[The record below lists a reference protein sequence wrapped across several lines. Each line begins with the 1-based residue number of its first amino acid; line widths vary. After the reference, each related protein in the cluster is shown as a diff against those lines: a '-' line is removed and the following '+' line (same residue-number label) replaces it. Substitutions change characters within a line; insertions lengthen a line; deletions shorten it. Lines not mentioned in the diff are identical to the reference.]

1 MQGSPVQ
8 RKDSQGWPL
17 MAWAEQFTC
26 DGCGVAKKQV
36 NHWFLIGNGI
46 NDGFWILPWS
56 EALQIKEYRHVC
68 GHQCA
73 HKLLDEF
80 LQKAQSQ

>member
-1 MQGSPVQ
+1 
-8 RKDSQGWPL
+8 
-17 MAWAEQFTC
+17 MANFEGQTC
-26 DGCGVAKKQV
+26 DGCGIVKTKL
-36 NHWFLIGNGI
+36 NHWFLIGS

-56 EALQIKEYRHVC
+56 DALQIKEYRHVC